1 MFDKEREIELGTC
14 EACLN
19 QMFCKYIEEFE
30 TMQDKFKREMALFN
44 VDSVGMR
51 KIDDVPYL
59 IMPELKCRYYRE
71 RHAIVTKVT
80 QDV

>member
-19 QMFCKYIEEFE
+19 QMFCKYKEEFE
-30 TMQDKFKREMALFN
+30 AMQEKFNREIALFN
-44 VDSVGMR
+44 VDAVSMR
-51 KIDDVPYL
+51 KIDDVQYL

-71 RHAIVTKVT
+71 RHHV
-80 QDV
+80 